1 MKTYLF
7 ALLVSVLATAQGKK
21 HADAAE
27 LKMKQGDYKSAE
39 KLYSDA
45 IAAEPKNGKYFN
57 SRALAYFMDNE
68 FEKAHDDYGQA
79 IKLAP
84 ESAYFLYDRALF
96 YFSLNYLTEA
106 AMDHDIALQKAN
118 GDKLLETRLLALN
131 ADIKRNKGDFE
142 AAISDYKSV
151 LERNPEEGLKLACLT
166 NLGAV
171 LGKLNRNDE
180 AILYLE
186 QAVKAHPK
194 VASVYNNLG
203 FRYLAKND
211 YAKAL
216 EIYDKAISLS
226 VKKAADGSTVISK
239 KTTAQDEVSSA
250 LLYNNRGYAKFKLG
264 DLPAALSDVN
274 QSIALS
280 PDNSYA
286 YRNRALIK
294 SAQNDLA
301 AACQDAQKALELGF
315 TKSYGDEME
324 TFKKSVCK
332 P

>member
-1 MKTYLF
+1 MKQLLF
-7 ALLVSVLATAQGKK
+7 MLLVCIAASAQGKK
-21 HADAAE
+21 QAEQAE
-27 LKMKQGDYKSAE
+27 LSMKKGDYKSAE
-39 KLYSDA
+39 KFYSDA
-45 IAAEPKNGKYFN
+45 IAAEPKNAKYFN
-57 SRALAYFMDNE
+57 SRALAYFMDKEFDKANE
-68 FEKAHDDYGQA
+68 DYGTA
-79 IKLAP
+79 IKLSP

-96 YFSLNYLTEA
+96 YFSLNYLAEA
-106 AMDHDIALQKAN
+106 SLDHDIALQKAN
-118 GDKLLETRLLALN
+118 GDKVLQTRLLALN

-142 AAISDYKSV
+142 GAIQDYKSV
-151 LERNPEEGLKLACLT
+151 LERDPEEGLKLACLT

-171 LGKLNRNDE
+171 LGRMNRNDE

-186 QAVKAHPK
+186 QAVKSHPK

-226 VKKAADGSTVISK
+226 VKKGDDGTTVISN
-239 KTTAQDEVSSA
+239 KTSAQDDVSSA

-264 DLPAALSDVN
+264 DLTGAMTDVN
-274 QSIALS
+274 KSISLS

-286 YRNRALIK
+286 FRNRALIH
-294 SAQNDLA
+294 SAQNEMA
-301 AACQDAQKALELGF
+301 SACQDATKALELGF
-315 TKSYGDEME
+315 TKSYGEEME
-324 TFKKSVCK
+324 LLKKSVCK